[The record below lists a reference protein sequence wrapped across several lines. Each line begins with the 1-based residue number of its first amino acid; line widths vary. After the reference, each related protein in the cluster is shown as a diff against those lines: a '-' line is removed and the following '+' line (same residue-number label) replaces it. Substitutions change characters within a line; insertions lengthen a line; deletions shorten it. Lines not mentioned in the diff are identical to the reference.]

1 MVWGHPHI
9 STSVDTH
16 QLYETEFSDITTG
29 GFDYKTVIAETL
41 NVVFTY
47 KFVAWGV
54 EPEYHFSIVCSFKH
68 QKLPAVRSVNVSQ
81 YVHTTLEE
89 IDFFMC

>member
-29 GFDYKTVIAETL
+29 GFDYKTLIAETL
-41 NVVFTY
+41 NVVFTD

-54 EPEYHFSIVCSFKH
+54 EPEYHFSIVQLQASKTASCRKCECE
-68 QKLPAVRSVNVSQ
+68 SVHSHDIRGN
-81 YVHTTLEE
+81 
-89 IDFFMC
+89 